1 MPMSA
6 NLLATDET
14 QQLQWVSVHQCKLAG
29 SLYQRLLCIFYAGKV
44 NSHSVSFLLN
54 ELII

>member
-1 MPMSA
+1 MTMSA

-29 SLYQRLLCIFYAGKV
+29 SLYEQLQLYFLCWQG
-44 NSHSVSFLLN
+44 
-54 ELII
+54 